1 MKFEQLF
8 RSAVGNEQALEGD
21 KARDIL
27 LRSKLNPGLL
37 SQIWYALFTINV
49 NHRQLSDTTKSGK
62 LLFPEFALAMYLCN
76 LKLTGKDLPDKIPEK
91 IMNEVSSMVDI
102 ISFGI
107 PDNQPT
113 RETQRTNVPNFEI
126 TTPASPAQPTPPPQS
141 NFQALSS
148 LTTQPTG
155 YISPGQGFT
164 GQSLSS
170 QPTGF
175 PGQRSPQTG
184 FSPQPTGF
192 QPSNAPS
199 LNVQPQFTGMP
210 SQAGLSAGSG
220 LTPLQS
226 QPTGRPGQWGFVNAP
241 AGSMAGIQALQQQ
254 LMPQPGREGG
264 FSSTGLQGTADIP
277 WAVTKEEKTIYDGV
291 FQAWDGLGKGYIGG
305 QTAIEVFSQSGL
317 PRTDLE
323 RIWYVILG

>member
-1 MKFEQLF
+1 
-8 RSAVGNEQALEGD
+8 
-21 KARDIL
+21 
-27 LRSKLNPGLL
+27 
-37 SQIWYALFTINV
+37 
-49 NHRQLSDTTKSGK
+49 
-62 LLFPEFALAMYLCN
+62 MYLCN

-113 RETQRTNVPNFEI
+113 RETPKTNVPNFEI
-126 TTPASPAQPTPPPQS
+126 TKPTSPVQMQSQPS
-141 NFQALSS
+141 NISVLSS
-148 LTTQPTG
+148 LSTQPTG
-155 YISPGQGFT
+155 YLSTGQGFT
-164 GQSLSS
+164 GPSLSA

-175 PGQRSPQTG
+175 PGQRSPQQG
-184 FSPQPTGF
+184 FSPQQTGF
-192 QPSNAPS
+192 QTPTQN
-199 LNVQPQFTGMP
+199 LGLQQQFTGMP
-210 SQAGLSAGSG
+210 SQSTLSAGPG

-241 AGSMAGIQALQQQ
+241 AGSMTGIQALSQQ

-264 FSSTGLQGTADIP
+264 FSSAGLQGTANIP
-277 WAVTKEEKTIYDGV
+277 WAITKEEKTIYDGI
-291 FQAWDGLGKGYIGG
+291 FQAWDGLGKGSIGG

-323 RIWYVILG
+323 RIWYGNLHAN